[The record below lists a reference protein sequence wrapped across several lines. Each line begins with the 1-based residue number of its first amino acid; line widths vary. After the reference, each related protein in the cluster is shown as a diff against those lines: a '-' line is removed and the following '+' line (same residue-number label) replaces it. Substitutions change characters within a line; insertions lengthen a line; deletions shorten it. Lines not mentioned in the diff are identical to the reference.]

1 MSANGL
7 QLNLAFDDRHVAA
20 LEMLCGRVAI
30 AFGHLEEALRD
41 YRAQV
46 ATVASSPEDGM
57 EADDGTGTR
66 VVNRI
71 VTDGVSV
78 REG

>member
-1 MSANGL
+1 MSADGFR
-7 QLNLAFDDRHVAA
+7 LNLAFNDRHVAA

-30 AFGHLEEALRD
+30 AVGHLEEALRD

-46 ATVASSPEDGM
+46 AAVTASEEAM
-57 EADDGTGTR
+57 EADDGTGAR
-66 VVNRI
+66 IVNRT
-71 VTDGVSV
+71 VTDGVHV